1 MAQRVARGRVAMDLK
16 LSILSALNK
25 LADRDTQQIATDE
38 LLRIAETLQPDGIS
52 VFLGCLYEISS
63 DQKSVVRREGVK
75 LLGILATLYGDLLT
89 PHLQKIIASLVK
101 RLKEPDSNIR
111 DACVDTFGTLVAH
124 VPAPASLANGGS
136 GGGNQDQVAF
146 SGPVGVFTKPLFDT
160 LNEQARS
167 VQIGAAM
174 SLARAMDNARDLPPA
189 CTQRLC
195 VRILKFLSS
204 PNFNAKPA
212 LLPSLGGLSRA
223 SGVGI
228 TLHLAAII
236 ASLQESLQSSDWAT
250 RKAAAD
256 TFASVALSVGG
267 PPLTNFKSSTMAL
280 LDSYRFDKVKPAR
293 ESVVDAIHI
302 WKNVPDPPV
311 VDSSPSRTV
320 STKSNDSNGTLKS
333 SSNRKHLTSDL
344 LRSCSPN
351 PATSAQ
357 DKGSVKKK
365 TTGSSGV
372 SERKTNLDFFRK
384 LSIRNSDDWQIEVA
398 VPRGSPPASH
408 NKENHEE
415 AAVVTQQALDK
426 HIPVPAGKVAA
437 VVNALSNGSLSESHE
452 EKDKLGFNR
461 RPSEVV
467 TSKFEAVE
475 TKPPVE
481 EVRSIN
487 KATSNG
493 WSHHSH
499 SQQSQQQQQQQ
510 QKQVDASNSSSEQQK
525 KSEDLV
531 SIGRQL
537 SQLEKGQSDLMEMLQ
552 EFMGNSHEN
561 TLNLESR
568 VQRLERALEDMARL
582 TAASIGISR
591 NSFFGDEGGDH
602 MPEVNGSAATTRVA
616 GYFPDRSPIGS
627 NNRFFRENSE
637 TWNEVFRAGRANG
650 RSSHIENQDGSE
662 RSSGRAHNTSN
673 GGGRLVG
680 EGPSARSVWRASKDE
695 ATLAAIRVAGDV
707 GGGNPLCEADNLKL
721 LNSAGSMEASSESA
735 QGGGNG
741 GGNAHHHQLNGS
753 SWNVWSRIMESL
765 QSGDLDSAYEEVICT
780 GDELLMVRLM
790 TRTGPVLDQ
799 LSSETVSELLH
810 SISQFLQQPGFVDCA
825 LPWIRQLTEL
835 FRANGP
841 KCLALSAQVKK
852 ELLSSMH
859 EASMLDF
866 PDRWMAGAVTKMAN
880 QLGSSWSMVGGLD

>member
-1 MAQRVARGRVAMDLK
+1 MDLK

-212 LLPSLGGLSRA
+212 LLPSLGGLSRVC
-223 SGVGI
+223 VGI

-320 STKSNDSNGTLKS
+320 STKSN
-333 SSNRKHLTSDL
+333 
-344 LRSCSPN
+344 
-351 PATSAQ
+351 AE

-415 AAVVTQQALDK
+415 AAVVTQQ
-426 HIPVPAGKVAA
+426 
-437 VVNALSNGSLSESHE
+437 
-452 EKDKLGFNR
+452 
-461 RPSEVV
+461 
-467 TSKFEAVE
+467 FEAVE

-493 WSHHSH
+493 WSQHSH
-499 SQQSQQQQQQQ
+499 SQQSQQQQQQ

-561 TLNLESR
+561 TLSLESR

-650 RSSHIENQDGSE
+650 NGGRSSHIENQDGSE

-707 GGGNPLCEADNLKL
+707 GGGNPLCEAENLKL